1 MVSTLADAPVGKE
14 ANDEFDRPRSSYD
27 RIHDGRRPTMRKLKV
42 AMYVSIDGVVEGPAW
57 TGPYWNDQLSD
68 LQEEYLYSSD
78 ALVLGRVTYEGF
90 AAAWPG
96 MEESTGDFGKKM
108 NSMPKFVASRTLT
121 SGEWNAT
128 ILEGDPADEIAKLKQ
143 EDGGDLLI
151 YGSGDV
157 VDELTRHGL
166 IDEYRLM
173 VHPVVVGSG
182 KKLFQGLTSTTALK
196 LAGTVTTDTGVAVLT
211 YLPAA

>member
-1 MVSTLADAPVGKE
+1 MRTL
-14 ANDEFDRPRSSYD
+14 
-27 RIHDGRRPTMRKLKV
+27 KL
-42 AMYVSIDGVVEGPAW
+42 AMYVSLDGVVEGPAW

-68 LQEEYLYSSD
+68 LQAEYLYSSD

-108 NSMPKFVASRTLT
+108 NTMPKFVASRTLT

-128 ILEGDPADEIAKLKQ
+128 ILEGELTDAVAKLKE

-157 VDELTRHGL
+157 VDELSRHGL

-182 KKLFQGLTSTTALK
+182 KRLFQGLTSTTGLK
-196 LAGTVTTDTGVAVLT
+196 LVDTITTDTGVAVLT
-211 YLPAA
+211 YVPT

>member
-1 MVSTLADAPVGKE
+1 
-14 ANDEFDRPRSSYD
+14 
-27 RIHDGRRPTMRKLKV
+27 MRKLKL
-42 AMYVSIDGVVEGPAW
+42 AMYVSLDGVVEDPAW
-57 TGPYWNDQLSD
+57 TGPYWSDQLSD
-68 LQEEYLYSSD
+68 LQAEYLYSSD

-128 ILEGDPADEIAKLKQ
+128 ILEGDLADAVAKLKE

-182 KKLFQGLTSTTALK
+182 KKLFQGFTFTTGLK
-196 LAGTVTTDTGVAVLT
+196 LADTITTDTGVAVLT
-211 YLPAA
+211 YVPAA